1 MEYPIKHKES
11 GGDGMF
17 YMEDDEGIVSEMTYT
32 QKDNGIMVI
41 DHTKTRKN
49 LEGNGLASKV
59 LDHVVNFA
67 RENSIKIDPLCPF
80 VEAKFDE
87 IESYQDVRV

>member
-1 MEYPIKHKES
+1 MEYQIKHKEN
-11 GGDGMF
+11 DRNGMF
-17 YMEDDEGIVSEMTYT
+17 FMEDDEGIVSELTY
-32 QKDNGIMVI
+32 QLKDNAIMVI
-41 DHTKTRKN
+41 DHTKTRKS

-59 LDHVVNFA
+59 LDHTVNYA

-80 VEAKFDE
+80 AEMKFDE

>member
-1 MEYPIKHKES
+1 MDFEIKHKES
-11 GGDGMF
+11 NGDGMF
-17 YMEDDEGIVSEMTYT
+17 YMEDEEGIVSEMTYT
-32 QKDNGIMVI
+32 QKDNGIMII

-49 LEGNGLASKV
+49 LEGNGFASKV
-59 LDHVVNFA
+59 LDHVVHFA
-67 RENSIKIDPLCPF
+67 RKNSIKIDPLCPF

>member
-11 GGDGMF
+11 DGDGMF

-49 LEGNGLASKV
+49 MEGKGLASKV
-59 LDHVVNFA
+59 LNHVVNFA

-87 IESYQDVRV
+87 IESYQDVRL